1 MNWIKQVK
9 YGFIVCAFTISSCGI
24 YDFRGSNIP
33 ADVES
38 FSISYFENEA
48 ELVNPSLSIDF
59 TEKLKTKF
67 QTETQLSLKN
77 QEGDYQV
84 AGFIKSYRIQPAALS
99 SATGATQTQFT
110 ITVHVDFTYPKYSE
124 KDFSKDFTSSQTFD
138 SQLEFSSVESQ
149 LSAELTDIIV
159 QQIFA
164 AIALDW

>member
-1 MNWIKQVK
+1 MNWIKQLK
-9 YGFIVCAFTISSCGI
+9 YSLIVCSISISSCGI

-33 ADVES
+33 SDVTS
-38 FSISYFENEA
+38 FSVSYFENEA

-67 QTETQLSLKN
+67 QTETQLGLKD

-84 AGFIKSYRIQPAALS
+84 TGFIKSYRIQPAALS
-99 SATGATQTQFT
+99 STTGATQTQFT
-110 ITVHVDFTYPKYSE
+110 ISVHVDFICPKYSE

-138 SQLEFSSVESQ
+138 SQLEFNSVESQ
-149 LSAELTDIIV
+149 LSNELTDIIV